1 MINIKGNSGLVRNLK
16 EYSFGYEGKIR
27 YVFNSRVNEIY
38 FNMFK
43 EPISLT
49 LLKAILK
56 DVEKRTK
63 KEDFEEQLW
72 EEVKKHYKVKKEALF
87 NGNTNPETG
96 KKENLYVLDISCIS
110 GEDTHFVCKEI
121 LEE

>member
-1 MINIKGNSGLVRNLK
+1 MINKNMVGNLK

-27 YVFNSRVNEIY
+27 YVFNSRVNEIF

-72 EEVKKHYKVKKEALF
+72 EEVKKHYKVEKDHLF
-87 NGNTNPETG
+87 NGNPNPETG
-96 KKENLYVLDISCIS
+96 KRENIYTLDLHS
-110 GEDTHFVCKEI
+110 ENEKDHFFVCKEVI
-121 LEE
+121 EE